1 MHYLILLI
9 CLIQGTT
16 WVAIKYSLEGFPP
29 FMGVILRFSIAAV
42 LLFGF
47 LKIRGISLRIPRRS
61 IKILAITA
69 VLLYP
74 VNFGLMYWAEQHIN
88 SGITAVFFST
98 YPIFTGIFSVGVVR
112 AENFSIEKLV
122 GLLLGFSGVT
132 ITFFEQFQHAV
143 FNTIMLLAAI
153 AIITGASAAALSI
166 VIVKKH
172 LSNVQP
178 AVLGM
183 YQMVIGIPILGII
196 SILSGE
202 STAVVIPWESILATI
217 YLGAIPSALGF
228 GVYYFLLNR
237 LSPITLSY
245 VHYVNPMLA
254 LFTGWLI
261 LNEPL
266 TMNMLYGTLIVL
278 CGVATTKVRIY
289 WNAMKVGFVN
299 LVR

>member
-1 MHYLILLI
+1 MQYLIFLI

-29 FMGVILRFSIAAV
+29 FMGVILRFIIAAV

-47 LKIRGISLRIPRRS
+47 IKFRGISLRISRRS
-61 IKILAITA
+61 LRIIALTA

-74 VNFGLMYWAEQHIN
+74 MNFGLMYWAEQHIQ

-98 YPIFTGIFSVGVVR
+98 YPIFTGIFSVGIIR
-112 AENFSIEKLV
+112 AEQFSPEKLI
-122 GLLLGFSGVT
+122 GLLLGFIGVT
-132 ITFFEQFQHAV
+132 ITFLEQIHHTI
-143 FNTIMLLAAI
+143 FNTIMLLAAV
-153 AIITGASAAALSI
+153 AIIVGASAAALSI
-166 VIVKKH
+166 VIIKKH
-172 LSNVQP
+172 LSDVQP
-178 AVLGM
+178 ALLGM
-183 YQMVIGIPILGII
+183 YQMVVGIPLLGII

-202 STAVVIPWESILATI
+202 STGAAIPWESILATI

-228 GVYYFLLNR
+228 GVYYLLLSR

-245 VHYVNPMLA
+245 IHYVNPLLA
-254 LFTGWLI
+254 LFTGWLV

-266 TMNMLYGTLIVL
+266 TINMLYGALVVM
-278 CGVATTKVRIY
+278 CGVATTKIRIY
-289 WNAMKVGFVN
+289 WNAMKLGFVN